1 MVVMF
6 GDAFVVAEALTVFR
20 VIQTNYLTKKS
31 PKMAIEKRQP
41 IDKQTISVLCCTQS
55 RIAPTIINTYRKSP
69 NLTDNQ
75 PITHYQL

>member
-1 MVVMF
+1 MS
-6 GDAFVVAEALTVFR
+6 GDAFVVAEALTVYR
-20 VIQTNYLTKKS
+20 VIQTNYLIKKS

-55 RIAPTIINTYRKSP
+55 RIATAIINTHRKSH

-75 PITHYQL
+75 PIKPHQL